1 MTKSKLVIVA
11 THPIQYHAPWYR
23 ELAQQDDVNLIVLFG
38 MLPNAEQ
45 QSTGFGTTFSWD
57 IPLTQGY
64 QWQQLENKSANPNL
78 FGFSGVDCPGVYQAL
93 KALSPDAIIITGW
106 HSKLLFQ
113 ALWAAKR
120 LGVKTIMRGES
131 NAKKPRPWYI
141 SLAHRLLLTRFH
153 AFLAIGQSNR
163 RFFLNNG
170 VAPEGIFSAPYFIE
184 NQRFINDA
192 SSDAAASD
200 AAASDA
206 AKPTRQL
213 PSDYFCF
220 VYAGKLILKKNV
232 QELLSA
238 FALSYQVNQ
247 RIQMLIIGDGELRDE
262 LEAYANKHRLPVS
275 FFGFVNQKAL
285 PKTYSL
291 GDCFVLGSDYDE
303 TWGLVVNEAMACGL
317 PAIVSNRAGSS
328 DDLIIEGKTGYV
340 YQYGAPQELSEKM
353 LLMAGDKAQAARMGQ
368 YAKEHVVDNFNVHIT
383 VQATLDALAF
393 IDKTV

>member
-1 MTKSKLVIVA
+1 MAKSKLVIVA

-23 ELAQQDDVNLIVLFG
+23 ELAKQDDVDLIVLFG

-78 FGFSGVDCPGVYQAL
+78 FAFSGVDCPGIYQAL
-93 KALSPDAIIITGW
+93 KQLSPDVILITGW

-113 ALWAAKR
+113 ALWASKR
-120 LGVKTIMRGES
+120 LGIKSIMRGDS
-131 NAKKPRPWYI
+131 NAKKPRRWYFR
-141 SLAHRLLLTRFH
+141 LAHRLLLARYD
-153 AFLAIGQSNR
+153 AFLAVGKSNS

-170 VAPEGIFSAPYFIE
+170 VGQRKVFDAPYFIE
-184 NQRFINDA
+184 NQRFIDDSRLGAQNDN
-192 SSDAAASD
+192 SI
-200 AAASDA
+200 
-206 AKPTRQL
+206 KL
-213 PSDYFCF
+213 PNNDFCF
-220 VYAGKLILKKNV
+220 VYAGKLIEKKNV

-238 FALSYQVNQ
+238 FALSYQENK
-247 RIQMLIIGDGELRDE
+247 RIQMLIIGDGELRDK
-262 LEAYANKHRLPVS
+262 LESYVDKHQLPVS

-285 PKTYSL
+285 PKTYTL

-353 LLMAGDKAQAARMGQ
+353 LLMASDRAQAARMGQ
-368 YAKEHVVDNFNVHIT
+368 YAKEHIVENFNVHIS
-383 VQATLDALAF
+383 VKATLDALAF
-393 IDKTV
+393 ID

>member
-1 MTKSKLVIVA
+1 MLKSKLVVVA

-23 ELAQQDDVNLIVLFG
+23 ELAKQDNVDLIVLFG
-38 MLPNAEQ
+38 MRPNAEQ

-57 IPLTQGY
+57 IPLTEGY
-64 QWQQLENKSANPNL
+64 QWQQLENKSADPNL
-78 FGFSGVDCPGVYQAL
+78 FGFSGVDCPGIYQAL
-93 KALSPDAIIITGW
+93 KQLSPDAITITGW

-120 LGVKTIMRGES
+120 LGVKTIMRGDS
-131 NAKKPRPWYI
+131 NAKKPRRWYVH
-141 SLAHRLLLTRFH
+141 LAHRLLLARYD
-153 AFLAIGQSNR
+153 AFLAVGHSNR
-163 RFFLNNG
+163 HFFLNNG
-170 VAPEGIFSAPYFIE
+170 VAPQSIFRAPYFIE
-184 NQRFINDA
+184 NQRFIDDA
-192 SSDAAASD
+192 SLDESTDSVEPAR
-200 AAASDA
+200 
-206 AKPTRQL
+206 TL
-213 PSDYFCF
+213 PSDDFCF

-238 FALSYQVNQ
+238 FALSYRENQ

-262 LEAYANKHRLPVS
+262 LETYVAKHQLPVS
-275 FFGFVNQKAL
+275 FFGFINQKAL
-285 PKTYSL
+285 PKTYAL

-340 YQYGAPQELSEKM
+340 YQYGATQELSKKM
-353 LLMAGDKAQAARMGQ
+353 LLMASNKDQVAQMGQ
-368 YAKEHVVDNFNVHIT
+368 YAKEHVVNNFNVQTT

-393 IDKTV
+393 ID